1 MTTTITPSWVMT
13 YDSLVSTVL
22 QYLERSDQA
31 TINAIPTFI
40 TLAEFEIAQEIK
52 TLGQLQVVESTMLAG
67 NPVIAKPARWRKT
80 VSMNYTDAS
89 GNKKPIF
96 LRKYEY
102 LTNYWPD
109 NANTSAPL
117 YYSDTDWDHW
127 YLAPTPDQAYSFEV
141 LYYERLAP
149 LSSTNQTNWLTQNA
163 PTAMLYGT
171 LLQAM
176 LNLKNDQRTIFQQK
190 YTEAIQSLKTED
202 VARLGDRQS
211 IAVDS

>member
-1 MTTTITPSWVMT
+1 MTTPIPSWVMT
-13 YDSLVSTVL
+13 YDSLTYYVL

-52 TLGQLQVVESTMLAG
+52 TLGQLQVAESVMTIG
-67 NPVIAKPARWRKT
+67 NPTIAKPARWRKT
-80 VSMNYTDAS
+80 VSLNITDSS
-89 GNKKPIF
+89 GNRTPVY
-96 LRKYEY
+96 LRKYEF
-102 LTNYWPD
+102 LTNYWP
-109 NANTSAPL
+109 NNTQTSLPL
-117 YYSDTDWDHW
+117 YYSDTDWEHW
-127 YLAPTPDQAYSFEV
+127 YVAPTPDKAYNFEV
-141 LYYERLAP
+141 LYYERIAP

-176 LNLKNDQRTIFQQK
+176 PFLKNDQRQIFQQK
-190 YTEAIQSLKTED
+190 YLEAIKSLKDED
-202 VARLGDRQS
+202 VARVGDRQA